1 MKMSDDDVLEKFK
14 SIDKDGNGFISID
27 EFK

>member
-1 MKMSDDDVLEKFK
+1 MKMSDDDVLEAFK